1 MTLHYTN
8 LLVKSFS
15 VNHSGN
21 RGSGKESGNNVGCL
35 GADPSE
41 RKDRQTG
48 PDGDAPWTTNKVGQL
63 GVLRELLIDQITEV
77 FCNLVFHDKLRET
90 VGRNDVRE
98 DTDGATHRPVP
109 ARS

>member
-21 RGSGKESGNNVGCL
+21 CGSGKESGNNVGCL

-41 RKDRQTG
+41 REDRKTG
-48 PDGDAPWTTNKVGQL
+48 PDGDAPWTTDKVGQF
-63 GVLRELLIDQITEV
+63 GVLRELLIDQVTEV

-90 VGRNDVRE
+90 IGRNDVRQ
-98 DTDGATHRPVP
+98 DAHSVTHRQEP